1 MNSSAQDVDITRKKL
16 IIKISAVFL
25 GVLVLLTFFSNT
37 INNFS
42 LPRVTVE
49 EPISGGLNKDVT
61 GEGAVEE
68 KETVKA
74 YTQSSRQVLE
84 VYTKVGSKV
93 KKGDPIM
100 KLDKQALQNT
110 LTQELLLLEKSKLS
124 LEKLVNSATQ
134 ENLVSYQ
141 RSIKAAKDKML
152 QAEKNLKSVKEL
164 YDIGA
169 EAKANFDKAQME
181 YDSAKE
187 EYEYKQEDYNTA
199 VKDGLKTEEDRK
211 RDIKDRELDIQL
223 QQLKVNNIEKELS
236 EESKIVS
243 PCDGIIK
250 EIGFEKG
257 SMTNSGTPLY
267 SIIDTSKGFQFRVP
281 VDTDS
286 VKLLKLKDA
295 VEITLNASD
304 DKVLE
309 GKLIEIKENAQSQGE
324 KKDLIISLPQENL
337 TSGEA
342 GEIRINIK
350 SKNYEILVPNSTV
363 GEDEKGKFV
372 YVLKVKKG
380 PLGNENYVQ
389 RAYVTIVDHDNY
401 RSAVTS
407 GLQSEEEIIVS
418 TSKDTLSD
426 GCRVM
431 LDRG

>member
-1 MNSSAQDVDITRKKL
+1 MNSSTQDMDMTRKKL

-42 LPRVTVE
+42 LPRVVVE

-61 GEGAVEE
+61 GEGTVEE
-68 KETVKA
+68 KETAKA
-74 YTQSSRQVLE
+74 YTQSSREVLE

-100 KLDKQALQNT
+100 KLDKQALQDS
-110 LTQELLLLEKSKLS
+110 LTQEQIRLEKSKLS
-124 LEKLVNSATQ
+124 LEKLVNSTSQ
-134 ENLVSYQ
+134 DSLVSYQ

-164 YDIGA
+164 YEVGA
-169 EAKANFDKAQME
+169 EAKANLDKAQME
-181 YDSAKE
+181 YDNAKE
-187 EYEYKQEDYNTA
+187 EYEYKQEDYNAA
-199 VKDGLKTEEDRK
+199 VEDGLKTEEDRK
-211 RDIKDRELDIQL
+211 RDIKDCELDIQL

-236 EESKIVS
+236 EQSEIVS

-257 SMTNSGTPLY
+257 SMTNAGTPLY

-281 VDTDS
+281 VDADS
-286 VKLLKLKDA
+286 VKLVKLKDA
-295 VEITLNASD
+295 VEVTLKASD

-309 GKLIEIKENAQSQGE
+309 GKLIEIKENAQSKGE

-350 SKNYEILVPNSTV
+350 TNNYEILVPNSTV
-363 GEDEKGKFV
+363 SEGEEGKFV
-372 YVLKVKKG
+372 YVLKEKKG
-380 PLGNENYVQ
+380 PLGNEYYVQ
-389 RAYVTIVDHDNY
+389 KAIVVIDDHDNL

-407 GLQSEEEIIVS
+407 GLESEEKIIVS
-418 TSKDTLSD
+418 TSKDTLSN

-431 LDRG
+431 LER